1 MIRRIGAVLFAIVL
15 AAWSETP
22 VSAQVKLAYKYSAG
36 TSARSTVTM
45 KVHQV
50 LTIAGMDIETTVDNT
65 VVASESVGTKNAD
78 GTLAVTE
85 TVEAIKS
92 VMALPGGVEVRYDSA
107 EPDAKIDNPT
117 FAFLGDVYKLL
128 VGSSHT
134 LILDDLGKVKFVQG
148 TEPALGKLAGL
159 EPKASALIKKQLQ
172 AESIQ
177 QKFEQTQTSLPE
189 AGVKPGETWERIE
202 DIDLGGDQIFTFKKR
217 YEYLG
222 PVTEG
227 GKTLDKID
235 VKALEVTYKMD
246 PNADSPLEHV
256 RSDLRIDSS
265 EGTVL
270 LDRALG
276 RAVKSSG
283 KTVIK
288 GDMTF
293 KAGAMELPSK
303 LDLTF
308 DTATATE
315 PAAKPSQGPVP
326 PGS

>member
-15 AAWSETP
+15 AAGSAPP
-22 VSAQVKLAYKYSAG
+22 VSAQVKLAYTYSEG
-36 TSARSTVTM
+36 TSARTTVTM
-45 KVHQV
+45 KVHQI
-50 LTIAGMDIETTVDNT
+50 LTIAGMEIESTVDNT
-65 VVASESVGTKNAD
+65 VVTSESVGARNAD
-78 GTLAVTE
+78 GTLPVTQ
-85 TVEAIKS
+85 TVESLKS
-92 VMALPGGVEVRYDSA
+92 AMELPGGIEFQYDSA
-107 EPDAKIDNPT
+107 EPDAKIDNPQL
-117 FAFLGDVYKLL
+117 AFLGDVYKLL

-134 LILDDLGKVKFVQG
+134 LILDDKGKVKFVEG
-148 TEPALGKLAGL
+148 TEKALGKLAGL
-159 EPKASALIKKQLQ
+159 DPKASALIKKQLQ

-177 QKFEQTQTSLPE
+177 RKFEQTHTSLPE
-189 AGVKPGETWERIE
+189 AAVKPGETWERTE
-202 DIDLGGDQIFTFKKR
+202 ETELGGDQLFTFKKR

-256 RSDLRIDSS
+256 RSDLKIDSS
-265 EGTVL
+265 EGTIL
-270 LDRALG
+270 FDRAQG
-276 RAVKSSG
+276 RAVKSTG
-283 KTVIK
+283 KTRIK

-293 KAGAMELPSK
+293 KAGGTELPSK

-308 DTATATE
+308 DTSTSTE